1 MYEARIF
8 FFRTSVLARKFFE
21 CGEVAIETAAKDI
34 DSWPLP
40 CPGHSIELPLMGHL
54 FQLTLPSL
62 STRSV
67 ETGCEMVNLAP
78 SHGDLLPTFESMD
91 LFLCLLPVIE
101 HVSIDHENPC

>member
-67 ETGCEMVNLAP
+67 ETGCKN
-78 SHGDLLPTFESMD
+78 
-91 LFLCLLPVIE
+91 
-101 HVSIDHENPC
+101 